1 MSTQNEKQAA
11 EKLLAGF
18 ADVLNNANADA
29 IASFYTQDG
38 VFMPDGFKKLTAT
51 DLGMAGNQY
60 LKKSGFQISYDI
72 ESVTFDREFAFVETI
87 AKIKVRSDS
96 DDKTFSQSSRD
107 FFVLRKEEAQW
118 KIYRYIFNHVRAN

>member
-60 LKKSGFQISYDI
+60 
-72 ESVTFDREFAFVETI
+72 
-87 AKIKVRSDS
+87 
-96 DDKTFSQSSRD
+96 
-107 FFVLRKEEAQW
+107 RKCD
-118 KIYRYIFNHVRAN
+118 V